1 MKKYRVFILKVLN
14 LCLIAVIL
22 YFCQQLLLERSEQDA
37 AAYAAAQEEQAR
49 LDAEY
54 EEYMAS
60 IGMASE
66 EEEESGFRDGIYEGT
81 ANGYGGPITV
91 SVTISGG
98 KIDAIDVVSHAQEDP
113 AYYSMAEAITSKII
127 SSQTPDVDT
136 IAGASYSSNG
146 IKNAV
151 IKALQQAL

>member
-14 LCLIAVIL
+14 LCVIAALL
-22 YFCQQLLLERSEQDA
+22 YFCQQVLLERAQQDA

-66 EEEESGFRDGIYEGT
+66 EEVESGFRDGVYEGS
-81 ANGYGGPITV
+81 ADGYGGPITV
-91 SVTISGG
+91 SVTIAGG
-98 KIDAIDVVSHAQEDP
+98 KIDSIDVISHAQEDP
-113 AYYSMAEAITSKII
+113 AYYSMAEAITGYMI
-127 SSQTPDVDT
+127 SNQTPDVDT
-136 IAGASYSSNG
+136 IAGATYSSNG
-146 IKNAV
+146 IKNAA